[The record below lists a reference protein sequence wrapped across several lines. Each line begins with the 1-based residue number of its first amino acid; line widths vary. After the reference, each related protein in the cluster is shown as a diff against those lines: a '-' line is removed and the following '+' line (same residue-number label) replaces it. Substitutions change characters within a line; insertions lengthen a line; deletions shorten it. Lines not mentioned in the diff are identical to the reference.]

1 MKLKAIEKIC
11 KAAKTVILWPTEDG
25 RVFAGDGGA
34 FYLLPDALSKIS
46 ARDMLDVFDV
56 PLDKQSDWSAR
67 ECEPSERGEEMFADG
82 GVAEDGAEPVE
93 MTLGVGGD
101 VLQPIGNAFEM
112 HLVDEIYL
120 KPLEDERSMCYFF
133 LRHAGDTPYIAVKS
147 GMMLHA
153 VIMPKKIA
161 PKVCGQ
167 MVQTITEAARTQTGL
182 WEGDAHD

>member
-56 PLDKQSDWSAR
+56 PVDKQSDWSAR
-67 ECEPSERGEEMFADG
+67 VCEPNERGEEMFADG
-82 GVAEDGAEPVE
+82 GVVEDGVEPVE
-93 MTLGVGGD
+93 MTLGICGD

-112 HLVDEIYL
+112 HLIDEIYL
-120 KPLEDERSMCYFF
+120 KPLEDERGPRYF
-133 LRHAGDTPYIAVKS
+133 LRHAGGTPYIAVKS

-161 PKVCGQ
+161 PKVCGK

-182 WEGDAHD
+182 YGGGD

>member
-25 RVFAGDGGA
+25 RVFAGNGGA
-34 FYLLPDALSKIS
+34 FYLLPDALSKIP

-56 PLDKQSDWSAR
+56 PADKQSDWSAR
-67 ECEPSERGEEMFADG
+67 ECEPNERGEKMFADG
-82 GVAEDGAEPVE
+82 GVAEKGVEPVE
-93 MTLGVGGD
+93 MTLGICGD

-112 HLVDEIYL
+112 HLIDEIYL
-120 KPLEDERSMCYFF
+120 KPLEDESGIRYF

-147 GMMLHA
+147 GMLLHA
-153 VIMPKKIA
+153 VIVTKKIA
-161 PKVCGQ
+161 QKVCTR

>member
-11 KAAKTVILWPTEDG
+11 KASKTVILWQTEDG

-34 FYLLPDALSKIS
+34 FYLLPDALSKIP

-56 PLDKQSDWSAR
+56 PADKQSEWSAR
-67 ECEPSERGEEMFADG
+67 ECEPSERGEEMFADS
-82 GVAEDGAEPVE
+82 GVAEDEVQPVE
-93 MTLGVGGD
+93 MTLGVCGD

-112 HLVDEIYL
+112 HLIDEIYL
-120 KPLEDERSMCYFF
+120 KPLEDERGIRYF

-167 MVQTITEAARTQTGL
+167 IVQTITEAARTQTGL
-182 WEGDAHD
+182 YGGGD